1 MEDKKS
7 EFDSALAKSEGAG
20 FLQVAREL
28 IVSNDQE
35 LDIAN
40 ENLKGNKALQRGI
53 KTWFKKH
60 KTKAREVLNGL
71 HEDERVLLDPLR
83 AAEDLVKG
91 KMGPYMAAQK
101 RKREEAEAAARKAR
115 EEREAAARRAEEEAL
130 ARVKAAEE
138 ERQRQAR
145 EALQDGERKKA
156 EKILEEETTKFIP
169 EVEEVPAPAEIV
181 VPEEKKLEG
190 THSREDWTWELEDID
205 LVPRVLPNGKRPL
218 VLDRSVITALA
229 EAEKEKA
236 NVPGIRFFKK
246 TTVVSRNG

>member
-1 MEDKKS
+1 MEEKKS

-20 FLQVAREL
+20 FLQAAREL

-40 ENLKGNKALQRGI
+40 ENLKGNKVLQRGI
-53 KTWFKKH
+53 KEWFKKH

-91 KMGPYMAAQK
+91 KMGPYMAELK
-101 RKREEAEAAARKAR
+101 RKREEAVEAARRAK
-115 EEREAAARRAEEEAL
+115 EEMEAAARRAEEEAL

-156 EKILEEETTKFIP
+156 EKLLKEETEAFIP
-169 EVEEVPAPAEIV
+169 EVEDVPAPEEIV

-190 THSREDWTWELEDID
+190 THSREDWKWELENID
-205 LVPRVLPNGKRPL
+205 HVPRVLPNGKRL
-218 VLDRSVITALA
+218 LIIDRAVLNEFA

-236 NVPGIRFFKK
+236 RVPGIRFFMKS
-246 TTVVSRNG
+246 TVVSRV